1 MATIRQSERGG
12 ANRKSPRAVES
23 KGKYTKKATPKGGG
37 KAASSE
43 KMYTKVS
50 QATIDKIK
58 TMGMTK
64 ALASAGKTK
73 PGQRAEF
80 IQGIRRMYGADRLA
94 AARKSANTQPG
105 KVSPRAAERGTTK
118 VSPRAAERATKPG
131 MLNAGPKAKV
141 ATVAKA
147 KSGMTKPPSSKLP
160 YYYTQAEK
168 AYVQKYGKS
177 TKAKTPRTLTAR
189 EKAGEAGMRR
199 GR

>member
-1 MATIRQSERGG
+1 MATMRQSERGG

-23 KGKYTKKATPKGGG
+23 KGKYTKKPTPKGGG

-94 AARKSANTQPG
+94 AARKKANTQPG
-105 KVSPRAAERGTTK
+105 RTSPRAAERGTTK
-118 VSPRAAERATKPG
+118 VSPRAAERATKPTSKYIG
-131 MLNAGPKAKV
+131 TGPNKLDKD
-141 ATVAKA
+141 K
-147 KSGMTKPPSSKLP
+147 MTKAAILRKPSPNKPSFL
-160 YYYTQAEK
+160 YTRSEAG
-168 AYVQKYGKS
+168 YVRKYGKP
-177 TKAKTPRTLTAR
+177 AKTPRTLTAR
-189 EKAGEAGMRR
+189 EKAGEAGARR

>member
-1 MATIRQSERGG
+1 MPGMTPRQAERGG
-12 ANRKSPRAVES
+12 AINRKSPRAVES
-23 KGKYTKKATPKGGG
+23 KGKYAKKPTPKGGG

-94 AARKSANTQPG
+94 AARKKANTKPG
-105 KVSPRAAERGTTK
+105 RTSPRAAERSTTRR
-118 VSPRAAERATKPG
+118 SPRATERG
-131 MLNAGPKAKV
+131 M
-141 ATVAKA
+141 
-147 KSGMTKPPSSKLP
+147 
-160 YYYTQAEK
+160 
-168 AYVQKYGKS
+168 
-177 TKAKTPRTLTAR
+177 
-189 EKAGEAGMRR
+189 
-199 GR
+199 